1 MGKEMKHLQYDG
13 FIVDDLNI
21 YRSTKSKKPQ
31 GRPTPWG
38 KNVFYGF
45 QKETKK
51 G

>member
-1 MGKEMKHLQYDG
+1 MLDHEPVN

-21 YRSTKSKKPQ
+21 YRPTKSKKPQ
-31 GRPTPWG
+31 GHPTPWG